1 MPEDPNR
8 PVILTTVPTEQE
20 AALLA
25 AALERHGIRTQRTG
39 DLTSGLRAEAP
50 GEVRILVRQSDLAKA
65 QAALRTIEGE
75 KRKRKQ
81 S

>member
-1 MPEDPNR
+1 VADDPNR

-25 AALERHGIRTQRTG
+25 AALEGRGIKTQRTG

-50 GEVRILVRQSDLAKA
+50 GEVRILVRQRDLAEA
-65 QAALRTIEGE
+65 QAALRAIESQKK
-75 KRKRKQ
+75 KRKRP
-81 S
+81 